1 MTEVELLWKDKK
13 ELIKVDLLDVTDGF
27 VIEKIKYTIALPI

>member
-13 ELIKVDLLDVTDGF
+13 ELIKIDLLDVTDGF
-27 VIEKIKYTIALPI
+27 VIEETKCTIVLPI